1 MKLIANAWPTGV
13 ALAAALIL
21 AGPAAAQPAQAY
33 VGDWEG
39 ALFAGGR
46 TLRLVLHVTLADGET
61 VAVLDSLDQGASLT
75 AAAVKTDGGEFSALF
90 LQAGGE
96 LKARLSAD
104 GKILEGSWSQGAML
118 PLKLTKKAAPA
129 K

>member
-1 MKLIANAWPTGV
+1 MTLIANAWRTGAAIV
-13 ALAAALIL
+13 AALIL
-21 AGPAAAQPAQAY
+21 AGPAAAQTAQAY

-39 ALFAGGR
+39 ALLAGGQ
-46 TLRLVLHVTLADGET
+46 TLHLLLHVTSTGGET
-61 VAVLDSLDQGASLT
+61 AAVLDSLDQGATLT

-96 LKARLSAD
+96 LKAKLSSD
-104 GKILEGSWSQGAML
+104 GKSLEGSWSQGATL

>member
-1 MKLIANAWPTGV
+1 MTLVAHAWRTGA
-13 ALAAALIL
+13 ALAAAMVL
-21 AGPAAAQPAQAY
+21 AGPAAAQTAQAY

-39 ALFAGGR
+39 ALLAGGQ
-46 TLRLVLHVTLADGET
+46 TLHLVLHVTSADGET
-61 VAVLDSLDQGASLT
+61 GAVLDSLDQGATLT

-96 LKARLSAD
+96 LKARLSTD
-104 GKILEGSWSQGAML
+104 GKALEGSWSQGATL
-118 PLKLTKKAAPA
+118 PLKLTRKAAPA